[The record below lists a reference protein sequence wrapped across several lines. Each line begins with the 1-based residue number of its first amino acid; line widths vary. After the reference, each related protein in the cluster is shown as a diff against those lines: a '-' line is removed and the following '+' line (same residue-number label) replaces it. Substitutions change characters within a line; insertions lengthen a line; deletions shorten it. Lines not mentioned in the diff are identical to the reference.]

1 MSPIDRVALRSQ
13 AFGIL
18 GIPANSTKADI
29 RRAYKKLAK
38 EKHPDQHPECGTE
51 FAQITEAYQALREH
65 ADELKLDECA
75 NDPASAPTSSPVTPR
90 RVSRPNLKAT
100 ESEFTE
106 AEREECQALLN
117 GYDGGD
123 GRYVANAV
131 YRVGRKLTFLVRFPM
146 AKGTNLVAVPTGMLH
161 DSRRVMPQLLSFH
174 SRDAVGGFYEM
185 PENDCAER
193 FPGARQVQIRFISD

>member
-13 AFGIL
+13 AFDIL
-18 GIPANSTKADI
+18 GIPANSTKSDI

-38 EKHPDQHPECGTE
+38 EKHPDQHPECGSE

-65 ADELKLDECA
+65 ADELNIEDCA
-75 NDPASAPTSSPVTPR
+75 NDPAPASVSPR
-90 RVSRPNLKAT
+90 RVSRPNLRAS

-106 AEREECQALLN
+106 AERKECQALLN

-131 YRVGRKLTFLVRFPM
+131 YRVGRKLTFLVREPM
-146 AKGTNLVAVPTGMLH
+146 AKGMNLVVVPTGMLH
-161 DSRRVMPQLLSFH
+161 DARRVMPRLLSFH

-185 PENDCAER
+185 PDQECVEH